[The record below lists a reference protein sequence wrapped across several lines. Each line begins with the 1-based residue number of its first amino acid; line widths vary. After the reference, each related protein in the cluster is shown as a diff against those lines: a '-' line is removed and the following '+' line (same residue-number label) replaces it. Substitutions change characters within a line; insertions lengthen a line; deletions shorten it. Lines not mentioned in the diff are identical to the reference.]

1 MTPQPQSF
9 ALALVIMGFTAPG
22 KRSDG
27 SFSAKNGPADPRTGG
42 RIHQETH
49 DTCKWNA
56 LLCFQKKY
64 ATIVS
69 VLLGDLTESEATG

>member
-42 RIHQETH
+42 TYFVYESARLAFP
-49 DTCKWNA
+49 CKELPRGNEPRGS
-56 LLCFQKKY
+56 LL
-64 ATIVS
+64 V
-69 VLLGDLTESEATG
+69 